1 MSGPRYLDLDLA
13 PYAGQ
18 YVALVEGRVIAIGET
33 AAAATSRARI
43 ARPQRAAAILHISSP
58 MPPSPLASQPAAAQA
73 HAALLALA
81 PDAILVGGAVRDL
94 LLGVAIHDLDY
105 ILVADALHVARR
117 LADRLGAAYY
127 PLDAERGVG
136 RVIWKQTGD
145 ESLVIDLTT
154 FRGATIKDDLRAR
167 DFTINAITLPPTGAY
182 HDPLG
187 GIEDLSAHRLRPCRA
202 DSLRADPIRILRAA
216 RFLFTFRLHPTPDLD
231 ALVRDAAPGLTAAS
245 PERQRDELFKL
256 LALAE
261 PHLPLT
267 QLDAWDIL
275 PLLIP
280 DLAALHNIEQP
291 PPHVYDVYEHTLV
304 ALRWQARLDRLIRQT
319 VAPTDEIEV
328 AILAALTP
336 FQTHLQTYLGHELS
350 AGRPRWLW
358 LRIAALAHD
367 WGKAATRSQDA
378 AERTSFLGHEDVSAH
393 LASAWLEQLR
403 CAGAEI
409 TFTSDLCRSHMRPLH
424 LGREPHP
431 PSRRSLYRLFR
442 DLGDA
447 TPALLL
453 LHLADHLATY
463 GPGIDPRHL
472 RRHLSFVASLL
483 QLAFPTHPDAPIIPK
498 PLLDGHDI
506 MKLTSLPP
514 GPQVGTLLEQLREA
528 QATGEIS
535 DHNQAITFIQ
545 RHRRQP

>member
-1 MSGPRYLDLDLA
+1 MPRPRYLDIDLA

-18 YVALVEGRVIAIGET
+18 YVALVEGRIIAIGDT

-43 ARPQRAAAILHISSP
+43 ARSQRAATILHISSP

-73 HAALLALA
+73 HATLLALA

-105 ILVADALHVARR
+105 VLASDALRVARD
-117 LADRLGAAYY
+117 LANHLGAAYY

-136 RVIWKQTGD
+136 RVIWKQPSG
-145 ESLVIDLTT
+145 EPLVIDLTT
-154 FRGATIKDDLRAR
+154 FRGAAIDDDLRAR
-167 DFTINAITLPPTGAY
+167 DFTLNAITLLPTGAY

-187 GIEDLSAHRLRPCRA
+187 GITDLRERHLRLCRA
-202 DSLRADPIRILRAA
+202 NSLRTDPIRILRAA
-216 RFLFTFRLHPTPDLD
+216 RFLFTFRLHPAPELD
-231 ALVRDAAPGLTAAS
+231 ALVRDAAPDLSAVS

-256 LALAE
+256 LALPE

-267 QLDAWDIL
+267 QLDAWDVL
-275 PLLIP
+275 LLLIP

-304 ALRWQARLDRLIRQT
+304 ALRWQARLDRLIRQILT
-319 VAPTDEIEV
+319 PTDEIEV
-328 AILAALTP
+328 AILAVFAP
-336 FQTHLQTYLGHELS
+336 FQANLQTYLDHELS

-358 LRIAALAHD
+358 LRLAALTHD

-378 AERTSFLGHEDVSAH
+378 DDRTRFFGHEDISAH
-393 LASAWLEQLR
+393 LANAWLQQLH

-409 TFTSDLCRSHMRPLH
+409 AFIDDLCRGHMRPLH
-424 LGREPHP
+424 LGRQPQP

-463 GPGIDPRHL
+463 GPDIEPHHL
-472 RRHLSFVASLL
+472 RDHLNFVASLL
-483 QLAFPTHPDAPIIPK
+483 KLAFPSHPDAAPIVPK

-506 MKLTSLPP
+506 MKLVDLKP
-514 GPQVGTLLEQLREA
+514 GPQVGHLLEQLREA

-535 DHNQAITFIQ
+535 DQSQAIAFIQ
-545 RHRRQP
+545 RHPI